1 MQQGLSSA
9 EATKRLTEFGY
20 NELGVSRP
28 KNILKIA
35 LEVIREPMFLL
46 LITCGTLYLVLG
58 DYKEG
63 IILLCTIFIIIFITF
78 YQYRKTERALEALR
92 QMASPRSLVIRD
104 GIEVRI
110 PGREVVP
117 GDIMLLHEGDRVSA
131 DGTLIDDTHL
141 MVDESLLTGES
152 VPVVKSHAGIKESQS
167 HLVFSGTLVVHGTGM
182 ALVEQTGDRTK
193 FGIIGSSLGQL
204 EQEETRL
211 QKEMKLLIS
220 RLFIIGVVVSI
231 GVILL
236 YYYTRGNFL
245 QSLINGLAASIAI
258 LPEEF
263 PVILTVFMAL
273 GAWRLS
279 KKNVLT
285 RRPSAI
291 ESLGAATVLCSDKT
305 GTITLNKME
314 VAAIYD
320 GHHTCYRDNF
330 ADAAGSIRNVLA
342 MAHLA
347 TPEKSIDPMEQA
359 IQKTFHGPM
368 GTIEKHHTLIREYPW
383 SHDFFAMS
391 RIVDHPEIQGY
402 ITAAKGAPETIFSLC
417 DLEPVVLNRHME
429 AVKDLAGHGFRVIGV
444 ATAPDQSSPFPEHQ
458 TGFKFRFEGLL
469 AFEDPIRPE
478 ARLAIEECHQA
489 GIRVIMMTGDYP
501 ATATNIAI
509 QAGLPSKGMVITG
522 EQLQQ
527 MEDDELVKKIRE
539 TTVFARVVPEQKL
552 RIVQALKANG
562 EIVAMTGDGVNDAPA
577 LKASDIGI
585 AMGNKGTD
593 VAREASSLVLLDDH
607 FASIVAGIRTGRRIF
622 DNLQKAMSYVL
633 AIHIPIIGMAML
645 PAFFPMLPVVM
656 MPLHIV
662 FLELIIDPVCSV
674 AFESEQEEKGIMQ
687 RPPRHTSHKFFG
699 GRRILF
705 SLFQGALLLVMVLLV
720 YFYTIQADYTEQ
732 EIRSVTFT
740 ALIAGNIGLILTNL
754 SRTRHLFAI
763 LAERNLALVS
773 ILNAAVL
780 LLALMFAIPYLR
792 DLFAFQFPGW
802 LRLWPALLSA
812 AVLVVVLEVYKA
824 IRLRQHRE

>member
-1 MQQGLSSA
+1 MMQGLTSA
-9 EATKRLTEFGY
+9 EAVRRLTEFGY

-35 LEVIREPMFLL
+35 LEVVREPMFLL
-46 LITCGTLYLVLG
+46 LITCGTLYLLLG

-92 QMASPRSLVIRD
+92 KLSSPRSLVIRD

-117 GDIMLLHEGDRVSA
+117 GDLMVLHEGDRISA
-131 DGTLIDDTHL
+131 DGTLLDATHL
-141 MVDESLLTGES
+141 MIDESLLTGES
-152 VPVVKSHAGIKESQS
+152 VPVIKTPESKGEAQS
-167 HLVFSGTLVVHGTGM
+167 HFVFSGTLVVHGSGK
-182 ALVEQTGDRTK
+182 ALVAQTGDKTK
-193 FGIIGSSLGQL
+193 FGLIGASLGQL

-211 QKEMKLLIS
+211 QKEMKLLIKK
-220 RLFIIGVVVSI
+220 LFIIGIVVSI

-320 GHHTCYRDNF
+320 GHQICQRENF
-330 ADAAGSIRNVLA
+330 SASTQSIRHTLA

-347 TPEKSIDPMEQA
+347 TPEDSIDPMEQA
-359 IQKTFHGPM
+359 IQLAFHGPM
-368 GTIEKHHTLIREYPW
+368 NTIDKHHKLIREYPW

-391 RIVDHPEIQGY
+391 RIVDHPEIPGY
-402 ITAAKGAPETIFSLC
+402 ITAAKGAPETIFSMC
-417 DLEPVVLNRHME
+417 HLEPSALNKHME
-429 AVKDLAGHGFRVIGV
+429 AVNELASLGFRVIGI
-444 ATAPDQSSPFPEHQ
+444 ASAPAQTGPFPEHQ
-458 TGFKFRFEGLL
+458 TGFQFHFEGLL

-501 ATATNIAI
+501 ATARNIAI
-509 QAGLPSKGMVITG
+509 QAGLPSKGKVITG
-522 EQLQQ
+522 EQLEQ
-527 MEDDELVKKIRE
+527 MDDHELIRKIRK
-539 TTVFARVVPEQKL
+539 TSVFARVVPEQKL

-607 FASIVAGIRTGRRIF
+607 FASIVGGIRTGRRIF

-720 YFYTIQADYTEQ
+720 YFYTIYTGYTEE
-732 EIRSVTFT
+732 EIRAVTFA

-754 SRTRHLFAI
+754 SRTRNLFAI
-763 LAERNLALVS
+763 LAERNLALVL
-773 ILNAAVL
+773 ILNSAVF

-802 LRLWPALLSA
+802 VRLWPALAGA
-812 AVLVVVLEVYKA
+812 AVLVLILEINKA
-824 IRLRQHRE
+824 IRLSTHSK